1 MEMKMV
7 QISGIVVLMLV
18 VISLMVLGCSREQ
31 APAPAQAPPPAS
43 TVQTP
48 APAGTVPAPA
58 PAGTVPAPAPA
69 GTASQNSNQ
78 IQVGMT
84 GEQVQQIMGAPG
96 QIKQKG
102 AIIEWKYYGPQGK
115 VEVKLQNNKVT
126 FVERH

>member
-1 MEMKMV
+1 MIKKLL
-7 QISGIVVLMLV
+7 LMLV

-48 APAGTVPAPA
+48 APAGTVQ
-58 PAGTVPAPAPA
+58 TPAPA